1 MNIKIICT
9 LCICYTAFVK
19 VQKNVGIIEGNT
31 LNICWFPSFRKVE
44 YLKCK
49 ILCTYF
55 DSWQIDCVDFTNR
68 GIILATD
75 IIFDKSCRS
84 YSGTIIS
91 TWAIIK
97 GPAESWWHGCNWMV
111 RWVMKFVSPALR
123 ISYTQSQYREVAQG
137 DIFMEQKMWFVLH
150 MSNFWECFFMF

>member
-1 MNIKIICT
+1 MTTWLKMNIKIICT

-97 GPAESWWHGCNWMV
+97 GPGESWWHGCNWKKASKKYTVGYNGAHMDGNDFTSKINMLIL
-111 RWVMKFVSPALR
+111 RQFFV
-123 ISYTQSQYREVAQG
+123 
-137 DIFMEQKMWFVLH
+137 
-150 MSNFWECFFMF
+150 

>member
-1 MNIKIICT
+1 MTTWLKMNIKIICT

-49 ILCTYF
+49 ILCTHF

-97 GPAESWWHGCNWMV
+97 GPGESWWHGCNWKKQV
-111 RWVMKFVSPALR
+111 KSILWVIMAL
-123 ISYTQSQYREVAQG
+123 IWTV
-137 DIFMEQKMWFVLH
+137 MTLPQKLICSFLRQ
-150 MSNFWECFFMF
+150 FFI